1 MLSHGTSHKDTQ
13 KLWFRDALEINT
25 FLQFSAIFFIFGK
38 WIDMTN
44 KRQVYCF
51 LAGIKIVSL
60 CCKQVIS
67 VVISVLSALTLNLH
81 IFLIFIS
88 RAFIYFFTFI
98 NGFFFLI

>member
-1 MLSHGTSHKDTQ
+1 
-13 KLWFRDALEINT
+13 
-25 FLQFSAIFFIFGK
+25 
-38 WIDMTN
+38 MTN

-81 IFLIFIS
+81 ISDIYLKGIFY
-88 RAFIYFFTFI
+88 FYFFYLYKWL
-98 NGFFFLI
+98 FFLNLIKCMLHLSF

>member
-13 KLWFRDALEINT
+13 KLSGRFRNQHI
-25 FLQFSAIFFIFGK
+25 SAIFSHFFIFGK

-81 IFLIFIS
+81 ISDIYLKGIFY
-88 RAFIYFFTFI
+88 FYFF
-98 NGFFFLI
+98 LPL